1 MEDFI
6 FGTTSLTDQVV
17 KEHQETLR
25 GLWHGHRIEPLD
37 TLPGQ
42 PVRLHLRV
50 GSQITAQGVWCY
62 YTVDGREPKGRDG
75 IAMVGMAVP
84 LHRVSIHWEDLVWNY
99 VEEWEGEIPGQ
110 PEGTL
115 VRYILEA
122 GGQYA
127 SGGEGSTTDTPFFA
141 YSVDRWT
148 APDWARDAVIYH
160 ILLDR
165 FYPGDGREFIPTDDL
180 EEIMGGTLAG
190 VRQKLPYLRELGFNC
205 IWLSPIS
212 ASPSYHR
219 YDATDYYRVAEALG
233 SNEDLHE
240 LVTQAHNYGM
250 RVILD
255 FVANHA
261 SHQHPFF
268 RAAQADRQSPYYSW
282 YTFERWP
289 DEYKAFFGVKEV
301 PQFNLEHPPA
311 RQYMLEVARYWMREH
326 GVDGYRL
333 DYALGPSRNFWT
345 DFRRAV
351 RSVRS
356 DGFTF
361 AEAVAPPGMLRT
373 FEGRLDG
380 CLDFIWCE
388 TARQAFATGQQTMAN
403 FERFLQRHES
413 YFGHGLILL
422 TFLDNHDMN
431 RFLWMAGGDKRRLR
445 VAAACQFT
453 LSQPPIVYYG
463 TEVGLSQSADCRP
476 YLHYARLPMIW
487 DERQDRELLAWYRR
501 LCAARHR
508 HPALRRGDR
517 VPIISD
523 GQSGLLV
530 YRKVKDDDSCLVIL
544 HAAEGKLQADLPLTS
559 GAYYDLLS
567 DREYKVNRDSLR
579 ITLEPW
585 TAAILVQTH

>member
-1 MEDFI
+1 
-6 FGTTSLTDQVV
+6 
-17 KEHQETLR
+17 
-25 GLWHGHRIEPLD
+25 
-37 TLPGQ
+37 
-42 PVRLHLRV
+42 
-50 GSQITAQGVWCY
+50 
-62 YTVDGREPKGRDG
+62 
-75 IAMVGMAVP
+75 
-84 LHRVSIHWEDLVWNY
+84 
-99 VEEWEGEIPGQ
+99 
-110 PEGTL
+110 
-115 VRYILEA
+115 
-122 GGQYA
+122 
-127 SGGEGSTTDTPFFA
+127 
-141 YSVDRWT
+141 
-148 APDWARDAVIYH
+148 
-160 ILLDR
+160 
-165 FYPGDGREFIPTDDL
+165 
-180 EEIMGGTLAG
+180 
-190 VRQKLPYLRELGFNC
+190 
-205 IWLSPIS
+205 
-212 ASPSYHR
+212 
-219 YDATDYYRVAEALG
+219 
-233 SNEDLHE
+233 
-240 LVTQAHNYGM
+240 
-250 RVILD
+250 
-255 FVANHA
+255 
-261 SHQHPFF
+261 
-268 RAAQADRQSPYYSW
+268 
-282 YTFERWP
+282 
-289 DEYKAFFGVKEV
+289 
-301 PQFNLEHPPA
+301 
-311 RQYMLEVARYWMREH
+311 
-326 GVDGYRL
+326 
-333 DYALGPSRNFWT
+333 
-345 DFRRAV
+345 
-351 RSVRS
+351 
-356 DGFTF
+356 
-361 AEAVAPPGMLRT
+361 MLRT

-388 TARQAFATGQQTMAN
+388 TARQAFATGQQTMAD